1 MKTAMLQHIEHLKIM
16 QNMVSEKSLDKELT
30 ETINTTLSGAIENA
44 EHFLET
50 EKQQIIEAYNSGWQ
64 YGFLANSKELQ
75 PTKNSETYFS
85 ETYTTNKQRNFKINW
100 DAIYIRR
107 KR

>member
-16 QNMVSEKSLDKELT
+16 QKMVSEKSLDKELT

-50 EKQQIIEAYNSGWQ
+50 EKQQIISSHMKGQWEKSAR
-64 YGFLANSKELQ
+64 ANKEL
-75 PTKNSETYFS
+75 SEQFYN
-85 ETYTTNKQRNFKINW
+85 ETFNNQ
-100 DAIYIRR
+100 
-107 KR
+107 

>member
-1 MKTAMLQHIEHLKIM
+1 MEQHIEHLKIM

-50 EKQQIIEAYNSGWQ
+50 EKQQIIDAYRNGK
-64 YGFLANSKELQ
+64 NNVHE
-75 PTKNSETYFS
+75 NSELYYTSTFD
-85 ETYTTNKQRNFKINW
+85 TTNKETLK
-100 DAIYIRR
+100 
-107 KR
+107 